1 MSTHA
6 IVWFHDDD
14 ILSLNDAPAA
24 TAEVDCE
31 RRWERV
37 KIDVR
42 IRVTYSERG
51 LTEHVDGQGNDVSE
65 GGMATY
71 IPADLNVGD
80 NVVLELVRRYGQP
93 RISVSA
99 KVNNRNGFRYGLEFV
114 GIKEDERA
122 GLLQAITDTTPT
134 YL

>member
-6 IVWFHDDD
+6 IAWFNDDD
-14 ILSLNDAPAA
+14 ILSLKDETVA
-24 TAEVDCE
+24 TAETCE
-31 RRWERV
+31 RRWERT

-42 IRVTYSERG
+42 IRVTYSDRG
-51 LTEHVDGQGNDVSE
+51 QTENVDGQGNDVSE

-80 NVVLELVRRYGQP
+80 NVVVELVRRYGQP
-93 RISVSA
+93 RVSVSA

-114 GIKEDERA
+114 NIKDDERA
-122 GLLQAITDTTPT
+122 GLFQAITDSAPT
-134 YL
+134 SL

>member
-6 IVWFHDDD
+6 IVWFNDED
-14 ILSLNDAPAA
+14 ILGLDSPEPVAAPS
-24 TAEVDCE
+24 CE

-42 IRVTYSERG
+42 IRVAYKVGNE
-51 LTEHVDGQGNDVSE
+51 TEMVDGQGNDVSE

-71 IPADLNVGD
+71 IPADLAPGD
-80 NVVLELVRRYGQP
+80 EVKVELVRRYGQA
-93 RISVSA
+93 RISFSA

-114 GIKEDERA
+114 GIEDEQR
-122 GLLQAITDTTPT
+122 GPLVSAITGIPQ
-134 YL
+134 